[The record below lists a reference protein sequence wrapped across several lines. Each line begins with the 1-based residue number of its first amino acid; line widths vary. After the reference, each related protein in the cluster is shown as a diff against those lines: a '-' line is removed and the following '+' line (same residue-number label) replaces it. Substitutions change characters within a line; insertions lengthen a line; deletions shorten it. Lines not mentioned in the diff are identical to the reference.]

1 MFAVSCVNKK
11 KLFLWLHL
19 QILSDMKNKILLI
32 LLLSVIQVV
41 IFNSNAVVAQKL
53 KSSEV
58 PSDVIQTLDEQY
70 SYVKVTGW
78 MKEGNT
84 YVASI
89 KDGSTNGK
97 VFISSAG
104 EWINTLF
111 TVPVAELPSAIT
123 DYVKANYPDFIIS
136 VSALEE
142 KENENTHY
150 YLEVKPDGVG
160 MKASMLTFSSIGQNQ
175 LISRKDP
182 EGFKDP
188 TVKQPDKIEQAKAAA
203 AEKQAAKEEA
213 AKREAAEKAA
223 AEKAAKEAAKNSP
236 KTNNTAAK
244 PASTPKSTTAA
255 NKPTA
260 SSPKAAEPK
269 KEPKPKKEKPEPVV
283 KDEHG
288 NIAIKA
294 STVPEIVSKT
304 LVKKVLHPAELN
316 WFLVDSMYIARCLNQ
331 DKKTAVY
338 ITPQGVWEKTL
349 TIMPEESVSGLMA
362 KHLND
367 FYPGWRFKSAVKEQ
381 RADKDDKMMVEF
393 YEKANYKGKLV
404 TTVFFDKAG
413 KLIRT
418 IDPDYELGTNDKKE
432 SAEDDAL
439 NKYYEKMNMELDN
452 DDASSVPDNVKAA
465 FNLKYPKVTNVE
477 WKENGY
483 MNYIAAFYTTRGKEF
498 CVFNSYGE
506 IVETWV
512 MGKNDNLSATI
523 QDYLKKEY
531 KGCKL
536 KEFYTVKRLADK
548 LNAYK
553 VIVVDKKTQE
563 EHELWFNLSGKPIEY

>member
-1 MFAVSCVNKK
+1 
-11 KLFLWLHL
+11 
-19 QILSDMKNKILLI
+19 MKNKLLFA
-32 LLLSVIQVV
+32 LLLSAIQIVIINNNMV
-41 IFNSNAVVAQKL
+41 SAQKL
-53 KSSEV
+53 KPAEV
-58 PSDVIQTLDEQY
+58 PSDVTQTLDEQY

-78 MKEGNT
+78 IKEGNT

-89 KDGSTNGK
+89 KDGATNGK
-97 VFISSAG
+97 VYISAAG
-104 EWINTLF
+104 EWIRTLF
-111 TVPVAELPSAIT
+111 TVPVNELPSSIT
-123 DYVKANYPDFIIS
+123 DYVKANYPEFIIS

-142 KENENTHY
+142 QEDVSTHY

-160 MKASMLTFSSIGQNQ
+160 MKSSVLTFSSTGQNQ
-175 LISRKDP
+175 LLSRKDP
-182 EGFKDP
+182 EGFQDP
-188 TVKQPDKIEQAKAAA
+188 TKHQPDKIEQAKAAA
-203 AEKQAAKEEA
+203 AERQAAKEEQ

-223 AEKAAKEAAKNSP
+223 AEKAAKEAEK
-236 KTNNTAAK
+236 AAK
-244 PASTPKSTTAA
+244 AAAAKQPSTAA
-255 NKPTA
+255 NKPATSSSSAKPA
-260 SSPKAAEPK
+260 SKPASTSSSKSEEPK
-269 KEPKPKKEKPEPVV
+269 KEAKPKKEKPEPVV

-294 STVPEIVSKT
+294 NTVPDIVSKT

-331 DKKTAVY
+331 GKKTAVY
-338 ITPQGVWEKTL
+338 ITPAGVWEKTL
-349 TIMPEESVSGLMA
+349 TIMPEESVTGLMA

-393 YEKANYKGKLV
+393 YEKANYKAKLV

-418 IDPDYELGTNDKKE
+418 IDPDYELGGNDKKE

-452 DDASSVPDNVKAA
+452 DDAASVPENVKAA
-465 FNLKYPKVTNVE
+465 FKLKYPKVANVE
-477 WKENGY
+477 WKEDGY
-483 MNYIAAFYTTRGKEF
+483 MNYQAHFYTTRGKET
-498 CVFNSYGE
+498 CVFNNYGE
-506 IVETWV
+506 LVETWV
-512 MGKNDNLSATI
+512 MGKNENLSATI

-531 KGCKL
+531 KGYKL
-536 KEFYTVKRLADK
+536 KEFYSVKRLADK

-553 VIVVDKKTQE
+553 VIVVEKKSGDEQ
-563 EHELWFNLSGKPIEY
+563 ELWFNLSGKPIEY

>member
-1 MFAVSCVNKK
+1 
-11 KLFLWLHL
+11 
-19 QILSDMKNKILLI
+19 MKNKLLFA
-32 LLLSVIQVV
+32 LLLSAIQIVIINNNMV
-41 IFNSNAVVAQKL
+41 SAQKL
-53 KSSEV
+53 KPAEV
-58 PSDVIQTLDEQY
+58 PSDVTQTLDEQY

-89 KDGSTNGK
+89 KDGATNGK
-97 VFISSAG
+97 VYISAAG
-104 EWINTLF
+104 EWIRTLF
-111 TVPVAELPSAIT
+111 TVPVNELPSSIT
-123 DYVKANYPDFIIS
+123 DYVKANYPEFIIS

-142 KENENTHY
+142 QEDVSTHY

-160 MKASMLTFSSIGQNQ
+160 MKSSVLTFSSTGQNQ
-175 LISRKDP
+175 LLSRKDP
-182 EGFKDP
+182 EGFQDP
-188 TVKQPDKIEQAKAAA
+188 TKHQPDKIEQAKAAA
-203 AEKQAAKEEA
+203 AERQAAKEEQ

-223 AEKAAKEAAKNSP
+223 AEKAAKEAEK
-236 KTNNTAAK
+236 AAK
-244 PASTPKSTTAA
+244 AAAAKQPSTAA
-255 NKPTA
+255 NKPATSSSSAKPA
-260 SSPKAAEPK
+260 SKPANTSSSKSEEPK
-269 KEPKPKKEKPEPVV
+269 KEAKPKKEKPEPVV

-294 STVPEIVSKT
+294 NTVPDIVSKT

-331 DKKTAVY
+331 GKKTAVY
-338 ITPQGVWEKTL
+338 ITPAGVWEKTL
-349 TIMPEESVSGLMA
+349 TIMPEESVTGLMA

-393 YEKANYKGKLV
+393 YEKANYKAKLV

-418 IDPDYELGTNDKKE
+418 IDPDYELGGNDKKE

-452 DDASSVPDNVKAA
+452 DDAASVPENVKAA
-465 FNLKYPKVTNVE
+465 FKLKYPKVANVE
-477 WKENGY
+477 WKEDGY
-483 MNYIAAFYTTRGKEF
+483 MNYQAHFYTTRGKET
-498 CVFNSYGE
+498 CVFNNYGE
-506 IVETWV
+506 LVETWV
-512 MGKNDNLSATI
+512 MGKNENLSATI

-531 KGCKL
+531 KGYKL
-536 KEFYTVKRLADK
+536 KEFYSVKRLADK

-553 VIVVDKKTQE
+553 VIVVEKKSGDEQ
-563 EHELWFNLSGKPIEY
+563 ELWFNLSGKPIEY

>member
-1 MFAVSCVNKK
+1 
-11 KLFLWLHL
+11 
-19 QILSDMKNKILLI
+19 MKNKILFVV
-32 LLLSVIQVV
+32 LLSVFQIV
-41 IFNSNAVVAQKL
+41 ILNNNLLSAQKL
-53 KSSEV
+53 KPAEV
-58 PSDVIQTLDEQY
+58 PSDVVQTLEEQY

-84 YVASI
+84 YIASI

-97 VFISSAG
+97 VYLSSAG
-104 EWINTLF
+104 EWIRTLF
-111 TVPVAELPSAIT
+111 TVPTNELPSSIT
-123 DYVKANYPDFIIS
+123 DYVKENYPDFVIA

-142 KENENTHY
+142 KEDESTHY
-150 YLEVKPDGVG
+150 YLEVKEDAIGAKPSV
-160 MKASMLTFSSIGQNQ
+160 LTFASTGTNK
-175 LISRKDP
+175 LLSRTDP
-182 EGFKDP
+182 EGFQDP
-188 TVKQPDKIEQAKAAA
+188 TMKHPDKIEQAKAAA
-203 AEKQAAKEEA
+203 AEKQAQKAEA
-213 AKREAAEKAA
+213 AKREAEEKAA
-223 AEKAAKEAAKNSP
+223 AEKAAKEAAKA
-236 KTNNTAAK
+236 AAK
-244 PASTPKSTTAA
+244 TPAPKPTTTTASKPA
-255 NKPTA
+255 TSTSKPTTTA
-260 SSPKAAEPK
+260 SKPAEPQ
-269 KEPKPKKEKPEPVV
+269 KEAKPKKEKPEPVV

-294 STVPEIVSKT
+294 NTVPEVVSKA

-331 DKKTAVY
+331 GKKTAVY
-338 ITPQGVWEKTL
+338 ITPQGIWEKTL

-393 YEKANYKGKLV
+393 YEKANYKAKLV

-418 IDPDYELGTNDKKE
+418 VDPDYELGGGKSE

-439 NKYYEKMNMELDN
+439 NKYYEKMNMTLDN
-452 DDASSVPDNVKAA
+452 DDASSVPENVKAA
-465 FNLKYPKVTNVE
+465 FKLKYPKVTNVE
-477 WKENGY
+477 WKEDGY

-506 IVETWV
+506 ITETWV
-512 MGKNDNLSATI
+512 LGKNESLSATI

-531 KGCKL
+531 KSCKL

-548 LNAYK
+548 LTAYK
-553 VIVVDKKTQE
+553 VIIVDKKTQE
-563 EHELWFNLSGKPIEY
+563 EQELWFNLSGKPIEY

>member
-1 MFAVSCVNKK
+1 
-11 KLFLWLHL
+11 
-19 QILSDMKNKILLI
+19 MKNKLLFA
-32 LLLSVIQVV
+32 LLLSAIQIVTISQNA
-41 IFNSNAVVAQKL
+41 IFAQKI

-58 PSDVIQTLDEQY
+58 PSDVVQTLDEQY

-84 YVASI
+84 YIANI
-89 KDGSTNGK
+89 KDGSTTGK
-97 VFISSAG
+97 VYLTSSG
-104 EWINTLF
+104 EWIRTLF
-111 TVPVAELPSAIT
+111 MVPVGELPSSIT
-123 DYVKANYPDFIIS
+123 DYVKENYPDFIIVLS
-136 VSALEE
+136 CLEE
-142 KENENTHY
+142 KEDESTHY
-150 YLEVKPDGVG
+150 YLEVKEDVVG
-160 MKASMLTFSSIGQNQ
+160 AKPSLLTFSTTGQNK

-182 EGFKDP
+182 EGFQDP
-188 TVKQPDKIEQAKAAA
+188 TVKHPDKIEQAKAAA

-223 AEKAAKEAAKNSP
+223 ADKAAKEAAKNSP
-236 KTNNTAAK
+236 KAPASKPATPPAAK
-244 PASTPKSTTAA
+244 PANATAKA
-255 NKPTA
+255 NANTAKPAQTA
-260 SSPKAAEPK
+260 Q
-269 KEPKPKKEKPEPVV
+269 KEAKPKKEKPEPVV

-294 STVPEIVSKT
+294 NTVPDVVSKA
-304 LVKKVLHPAELN
+304 LAKKVLHPAELN
-316 WFLVDSMYIARCLNQ
+316 WFLVDSVYIARCLNQ
-331 DKKTAVY
+331 GKKTAVY
-338 ITPQGVWEKTL
+338 ITPAGVWEKTL

-393 YEKANYKGKLV
+393 YEKANYKAKLV
-404 TTVFFDKAG
+404 TTIFFDKAG

-452 DDASSVPDNVKAA
+452 DDAASVPENVKAA
-465 FNLKYPKVTNVE
+465 FKLKYPKVTNVE
-477 WKENGY
+477 WKEDGY
-483 MNYIAAFYTTRGKEF
+483 MNYQAHFYTTRGKET
-498 CVFNSYGE
+498 CVFNNYGE

-512 MGKNDNLSATI
+512 MGKNENLSATI

-531 KGCKL
+531 KGYKL
-536 KEFYTVKRLADK
+536 KEFYSVKRLADK

-553 VIVVDKKTQE
+553 VVVVEKKSGDEQ
-563 EHELWFNLSGKPIEY
+563 ELWFNLSGKPIEY

>member
-1 MFAVSCVNKK
+1 MVS
-11 KLFLWLHL
+11 
-19 QILSDMKNKILLI
+19 
-32 LLLSVIQVV
+32 
-41 IFNSNAVVAQKL
+41 AQKL
-53 KSSEV
+53 KPADV
-58 PSDVIQTLDEQY
+58 PADVTQTLDEQY

-89 KDGSTNGK
+89 KDGATNGK
-97 VFISSAG
+97 VYISAAG
-104 EWINTLF
+104 EWIRTLF
-111 TVPVAELPSAIT
+111 TVPVNELPSSIT
-123 DYVKANYPDFIIS
+123 DYVKANYPEFIIS

-142 KENENTHY
+142 QEDVSTHY

-160 MKASMLTFSSIGQNQ
+160 MKSSVLTFSSTGQNQ
-175 LISRKDP
+175 LLSRKDP
-182 EGFKDP
+182 EGFLDP
-188 TVKQPDKIEQAKAAA
+188 TKHQPDKIEQAKAAA
-203 AEKQAAKEEA
+203 AERQAAKEEQ

-223 AEKAAKEAAKNSP
+223 ADKAAKEAAKNTP
-236 KTNNTAAK
+236 KTTSTPAK
-244 PASTPKSTTAA
+244 PATAA
-255 NKPTA
+255 NKP
-260 SSPKAAEPK
+260 AATTSKPEPK
-269 KEPKPKKEKPEPVV
+269 KESKPKKEKPEPVV

-294 STVPEIVSKT
+294 NTVPDIVSKT

-331 DKKTAVY
+331 GKKTAVY
-338 ITPQGVWEKTL
+338 ITPAGVWEKTL
-349 TIMPEESVSGLMA
+349 TIMPEESVTGLMA

-393 YEKANYKGKLV
+393 YEKANYKAKLV

-418 IDPDYELGTNDKKE
+418 IDPDYELGGNDKKE

-452 DDASSVPDNVKAA
+452 DDAASVPENVKAA
-465 FNLKYPKVTNVE
+465 FKLKYPKVINVE
-477 WKENGY
+477 WKEDGY
-483 MNYIAAFYTTRGKEF
+483 MNYQAHFYTTRGKET
-498 CVFNSYGE
+498 CVFNNYGE
-506 IVETWV
+506 LVETWV
-512 MGKNDNLSATI
+512 MGKNENLSATI

-531 KGCKL
+531 KGYKL
-536 KEFYTVKRLADK
+536 KEFYSVKRLADK

-553 VIVVDKKTQE
+553 VIVVEKKTGDEQ
-563 EHELWFNLSGKPIEY
+563 ELWFNLSGKPIEY

>member
-1 MFAVSCVNKK
+1 
-11 KLFLWLHL
+11 
-19 QILSDMKNKILLI
+19 MKNKLLFA
-32 LLLSVIQVV
+32 LLLSAIQIVIINNNMV
-41 IFNSNAVVAQKL
+41 SAQKL
-53 KSSEV
+53 KPAEV
-58 PSDVIQTLDEQY
+58 PSDVTQTLDEQY

-89 KDGSTNGK
+89 KDGATNGK
-97 VFISSAG
+97 VYISAAG
-104 EWINTLF
+104 EWIRTLF
-111 TVPVAELPSAIT
+111 TVPVNELPSSIT
-123 DYVKANYPDFIIS
+123 DYVKANYPEFIIS

-142 KENENTHY
+142 QEDVSTHY

-160 MKASMLTFSSIGQNQ
+160 MKSSVLTFSSTGQNQ
-175 LISRKDP
+175 LLSRKDP
-182 EGFKDP
+182 EGFQDP
-188 TVKQPDKIEQAKAAA
+188 TKHQPDKIEQAKAAA
-203 AEKQAAKEEA
+203 AERQAAKEEQ

-223 AEKAAKEAAKNSP
+223 AEKAAKEAEK
-236 KTNNTAAK
+236 AAK
-244 PASTPKSTTAA
+244 AAAAKQPSTAA
-255 NKPTA
+255 NKPATSSSAKPA
-260 SSPKAAEPK
+260 SKPASTSSSKSEEPK
-269 KEPKPKKEKPEPVV
+269 KEAKPKKEKPEPVV

-294 STVPEIVSKT
+294 NTVPDIVSKT

-331 DKKTAVY
+331 GKKTAVY
-338 ITPQGVWEKTL
+338 ITPAGVWEKTL
-349 TIMPEESVSGLMA
+349 TIMPEESVTGLMA

-393 YEKANYKGKLV
+393 YEKANYKAKLV

-418 IDPDYELGTNDKKE
+418 IDPDYELGGNDKKE

-439 NKYYEKMNMELDN
+439 NKYYEKMNMKLDN
-452 DDASSVPDNVKAA
+452 DDAASVPENVKAA
-465 FNLKYPKVTNVE
+465 FKLKYPKVANVE
-477 WKENGY
+477 WKEDGY
-483 MNYIAAFYTTRGKEF
+483 MNYQAHFYTTRGKET
-498 CVFNSYGE
+498 CVFNNYGE
-506 IVETWV
+506 LVETWV
-512 MGKNDNLSATI
+512 MGKNENLSATI

-531 KGCKL
+531 KGYKL
-536 KEFYTVKRLADK
+536 KEFYSVKRLADK

-553 VIVVDKKTQE
+553 VIVVEKKSGDEQ
-563 EHELWFNLSGKPIEY
+563 ELWFNLSGKPIEY

>member
-1 MFAVSCVNKK
+1 
-11 KLFLWLHL
+11 
-19 QILSDMKNKILLI
+19 MKNKLLFA
-32 LLLSVIQVV
+32 LLLSAIQIVIINNNMV
-41 IFNSNAVVAQKL
+41 SAQKL
-53 KSSEV
+53 KPAEV
-58 PSDVIQTLDEQY
+58 PSDVTQTLDEQY

-89 KDGSTNGK
+89 KDGATNGK
-97 VFISSAG
+97 VYISAAG
-104 EWINTLF
+104 EWIRTLF
-111 TVPVAELPSAIT
+111 TVPVNELPSSIT
-123 DYVKANYPDFIIS
+123 DYVKANYPEFIIS

-142 KENENTHY
+142 QEDVSTHY

-160 MKASMLTFSSIGQNQ
+160 MKSSVLTFSSTGQNQ
-175 LISRKDP
+175 LLSRKDP
-182 EGFKDP
+182 EGFQDP
-188 TVKQPDKIEQAKAAA
+188 TKHQPDKIEQAKAAA
-203 AEKQAAKEEA
+203 AERQAAKEEQ

-223 AEKAAKEAAKNSP
+223 AEKAAKEAEK
-236 KTNNTAAK
+236 AAK
-244 PASTPKSTTAA
+244 AAAAKQPSTAA
-255 NKPTA
+255 NKPATSSSAKPA
-260 SSPKAAEPK
+260 SKPASTSSSKSEEPK
-269 KEPKPKKEKPEPVV
+269 KEAKPKKEKPEPVV

-294 STVPEIVSKT
+294 NTVPDIVSKT

-331 DKKTAVY
+331 GKKTAVY
-338 ITPQGVWEKTL
+338 ITPAGVWEKTL
-349 TIMPEESVSGLMA
+349 TIMPEESVTGLMA

-393 YEKANYKGKLV
+393 YEKANYKAKLV

-418 IDPDYELGTNDKKE
+418 IDPDYELGGNDKKE

-452 DDASSVPDNVKAA
+452 DDAASVPENVKAA
-465 FNLKYPKVTNVE
+465 FKLKYPKVANVE
-477 WKENGY
+477 WKEDGY
-483 MNYIAAFYTTRGKEF
+483 MNYQAHFYTTRGKET
-498 CVFNSYGE
+498 CVFNNYGE
-506 IVETWV
+506 LVETWV
-512 MGKNDNLSATI
+512 MGKNENLSATI

-531 KGCKL
+531 KGYKL
-536 KEFYTVKRLADK
+536 KEFYSVKRLADK

-553 VIVVDKKTQE
+553 VIVVEKKSGDEQ
-563 EHELWFNLSGKPIEY
+563 ELWFNLSGKPIEY

>member
-1 MFAVSCVNKK
+1 
-11 KLFLWLHL
+11 
-19 QILSDMKNKILLI
+19 MKNKLWLVLLI
-32 LLLSVIQVV
+32 SVIQ
-41 IFNSNAVVAQKL
+41 IFTFCGNHVSAQKL
-53 KSSEV
+53 KPAEV
-58 PSDVIQTLDEQY
+58 PSDVVQTLDEQY

-78 MKEGNT
+78 MKEGSM
-84 YVASI
+84 YIASI

-97 VFISSAG
+97 VYLTADG
-104 EWINTLF
+104 EWVRTLF
-111 TVPVAELPSAIT
+111 TVPVNELPSSIT
-123 DYVKANYPDFIIS
+123 DYVKANYPEFLIT
-136 VSALEE
+136 VSCLEE
-142 KENENTHY
+142 QEDVATHY

-160 MKASMLTFSSIGQNQ
+160 MKSSVLTFSSTGNNQ
-175 LISRKDP
+175 LLSRKDP
-182 EGFKDP
+182 EGFQDP

-203 AEKQAAKEEA
+203 AEKLAAKEEA

-236 KTNNTAAK
+236 KTNTSATK
-244 PASTPKSTTAA
+244 PS
-255 NKPTA
+255 NPTA
-260 SSPKAAEPK
+260 SKPANSQQ
-269 KEPKPKKEKPEPVV
+269 KESKPKKEKPEPVV

-294 STVPEIVSKT
+294 NTVPDVVSKA

-316 WFLVDSMYIARCLNQ
+316 WFLVDSVYIARCTNQ

-338 ITPQGVWEKTL
+338 ITPQGVWQKTL
-349 TIMPEESVSGLMA
+349 TILPVESVSGLMA

-367 FYPGWRFKSAVKEQ
+367 FYPGWKFKNAVKEQ

-393 YEKANYKGKLV
+393 YEKANYKAKLV

-432 SAEDDAL
+432 SADDDAL
-439 NKYYEKMNMELDN
+439 NKYYEKMNMSLDN

-465 FNLKYPKVTNVE
+465 FKLKYPKVNNVE
-477 WKENGY
+477 WKEDGY
-483 MNYIAAFYTTRGKEF
+483 MNYQAIFYTTRGKEF

-523 QDYLKKEY
+523 QEYLKKEY
-531 KGCKL
+531 KAYKL
-536 KEFYTVKRLADK
+536 KEFYNVKRLADK

-553 VIVVDKKTQE
+553 VIVVNKKTQE
-563 EHELWFNLSGKPIEY
+563 EEELWFNLSGKPIEY